1 MLYLMLAFS
10 TLTSAGKTV
19 LLKKIGVDAK
29 TTRQL
34 FASNAMSFLFA
45 AFFSLVFSGFRL
57 NSLFAISPFSF
68 GMAVLFSLSVIFT
81 YLAQTKAMSFGNAS
95 STMLIYSTGFLVPI
109 LFGVVA
115 YNERVSLIQLLALGL
130 LLLSLVLIINP
141 RRDQKPSLPWVIL
154 SFLAATG
161 SGLVAVLQKIHQ
173 RSPQAAEFPALLS
186 WEFILAGTTLC
197 IITVFLK
204 NTAATPAFTKR
215 SLGVAGI
222 SGIFVCLL
230 NMLNIQLA
238 GKLPAVVVFPIYNIG
253 SLILSGVLCGIL
265 FRETIRPKE
274 ILGFIL
280 GCVAILLIG
289 LF

>member
-1 MLYLMLAFS
+1 MLYLMLALS

-29 TTRQL
+29 TTKQL

-45 AFFSLVFSGFRL
+45 ALFTLVFSGFD
-57 NSLFAISPFSF
+57 FQGIFTISPFSF
-68 GMAVLFSLSVIFT
+68 GMSALFALSVIFT

-115 YNERVSLIQLLALGL
+115 YRERVSLIQLLALGIL
-130 LLLSLVLIINP
+130 LAALVLIINP
-141 RRDQKPSLPWVIL
+141 QRTKKPSLSWVIL
-154 SFLAATG
+154 SFLAALG
-161 SGLVAVLQKIHQ
+161 SGLIAVWQKIHQ
-173 RSPQAAEFPALLS
+173 SSPQAEEFPSLLS
-186 WEFILAGTTLC
+186 WEFILAGASLY
-197 IITVFLK
+197 IITAFLPGK
-204 NTAATPAFTKR
+204 SETPALSR
-215 SLGVAGI
+215 RIVWVAAV
-222 SGIFVCLL
+222 SGIFVSLL

-253 SLILSGVLCGIL
+253 SLILSGITCGIL

-274 ILGFIL
+274 TIGFIL
-280 GCVAILLIG
+280 GCIAILLIG
-289 LF
+289 IF